1 MIRRRKPLA
10 RNSKPIARSPIK
22 RKPVDPARLAQ
33 WKPYIPAK
41 RSKPRRGPL
50 RSPAYR
56 AWIREL
62 GKCPACLVELE
73 RAQASGG
80 CGLGKTPYCYR
91 AAFRPGMCDPAH
103 TENGGMGMKGPD
115 SSCSPLCRG
124 FDTPNHH
131 REYDAGR
138 ERFQAKYGLDMQ
150 AEAAAQWKE
159 FRGLEDG

>member
-10 RNSKPIARSPIK
+10 RNSKPIARSPLK
-22 RKPVDPARLAQ
+22 RKPGDPAA
-33 WKPYIPAK
+33 WKPYYIPAK

-50 RSPAYR
+50 RSPKYR
-56 AWIREL
+56 AWIREY

-73 RAQASGG
+73 RAQASGR
-80 CGLGKTPYCYR
+80 CGLRETPYSYR
-91 AAFRPGMCDPAH
+91 AAFRGGFCDPAH

-115 SSCSPLCRG
+115 SSCTPLCRG

-138 ERFQAKYGLDMQ
+138 DRFEAKYGLNM
-150 AEAAAQWKE
+150 AAAAAAYWKE
-159 FRGLEDG
+159 FQGE